1 MNDGLLE
8 CSRICL
14 KNKESCEA
22 QSCKHHI
29 DYEQEFNC
37 SLISIYQNGAMSLRE
52 VAERMG
58 LSFARIKQ
66 IETKALFKIRKR
78 FPDSG
83 IL

>member
-1 MNDGLLE
+1 
-8 CSRICL
+8 
-14 KNKESCEA
+14 
-22 QSCKHHI
+22 
-29 DYEQEFNC
+29 
-37 SLISIYQNGAMSLRE
+37 MSLRE